1 MKDYKKILKL
11 FFSMLTI
18 SAFTFGGGFVIIG
31 MMKKK
36 FCEQLHWVNDEV
48 VLDMTAIAQ
57 SAPGALAVNNAI
69 IFGYKIA
76 GTAGAFVSI
85 LATVIP
91 PITII
96 SIICIFYQAFSNNLL
111 IQTALQ
117 VMRAGVGAVIVD
129 VVIDLSAHVFKSKN
143 FFHILFMTIAF
154 IASWIFHIS
163 AITIILISVI
173 LGVYRAIL
181 DRKEHKK

>member
-1 MKDYKKILKL
+1 
-11 FFSMLTI
+11 
-18 SAFTFGGGFVIIG
+18 
-31 MMKKK
+31 
-36 FCEQLHWVNDEV
+36 
-48 VLDMTAIAQ
+48 
-57 SAPGALAVNNAI
+57 
-69 IFGYKIA
+69 
-76 GTAGAFVSI
+76 
-85 LATVIP
+85 
-91 PITII
+91 
-96 SIICIFYQAFSNNLL
+96 
-111 IQTALQ
+111 
-117 VMRAGVGAVIVD
+117 MRAGVGAVIVD